1 MTTTGKRLPGLCLFI
16 LLVLP
21 LTARA
26 QQLLGTITGTVTD
39 SSGAVMPQ
47 AQVKVHSAA
56 TGLERTAQTNSTGAY
71 QFFGVPPGTFIVTFT
86 KSGFETSSH
95 PDVLV
100 EANRTTTVDVSL
112 QAGAVTTT
120 IEVNATPLLNKVDTT
135 NGYVLSSAVIQAIPL
150 GTGSFTQLAILSPG
164 VNADLLSGSGTNA
177 GLGNQAI
184 WANGQRDTSNSF
196 SFNGVDANNLFNGKS
211 SSSVGEARFLPNTGE
226 HFLAGGQIQTNTS
239 VYDAIGQG
247 LPTPPPETIEE
258 LRVNTSMYDAAQG
271 ANSGAHV
278 ELMTKSGTN
287 QLHGNTYW
295 YHQSSG
301 WNAAPFF
308 YNAAGLTTPELH
320 RNVVGGTVGGPIIQN
335 KLFFFGSYQGV
346 RDHDQLNG
354 TSHTSVPLG
363 LTDDRSAAAMAAL
376 ASAQSGST
384 VTASQID
391 PTALALM
398 QAKVNGQFLIPTPAI
413 TDAKTAGILGYNA
426 IVQGAPSFSANQAN
440 GNLDYIFSEKD
451 QLAGKYYFQDDP
463 TVSPFAVSGVLGFPQ
478 QLRAGSQVFSLDN
491 TRVLGPHLTW
501 EQRAGFIREI
511 AFANIQQQVS
521 PSSVQMNLFGASL
534 FPGITINSVDPLLDN
549 SLRFGS
555 AGNFTNGGV
564 FQNQFNL
571 SSDLNW
577 VEGRHTFSFGG
588 NFNYSQLNIVNRA
601 NESAQIT
608 VSNFASFLQGQIRS
622 TRLLVGSSNRYY
634 RAKTLGFYAQDKW
647 RLGPRLSVSYGLRF
661 DYDGPLSEEHGM
673 LTNFDPSRYQY
684 DAATDTV
691 VNDGLVVAGNNSLY
705 GTKGVSAST
714 LNANQW
720 GFAPRIG
727 LAYTPSFSRNLVIR
741 AGYGIYF
748 DRGEFFTEFSP
759 GAGYGISGPLGV
771 TQELPFVVPFTS
783 PKGSK
788 LSSPLG
794 PTAPAVQV
802 GNPALFAQTIPN
814 LAATAG
820 CPAGQAPNPMG
831 CGAANAT
838 PDTADGGSIPAQIG
852 GYGLNNKLPYS
863 ENWTTDIQWQPRND
877 LVITIGYTGNHGVH
891 QLMPVPINQ
900 PGIATPQHPINGQIY
915 SYGYNP
921 CDTAAATGAFSG
933 DCFESQ
939 YGPYSPYAYAGLA
952 TEPFSNYNSSFDG
965 GNVDLRVPFVG
976 YSPNLAIWQAEGTS
990 HYNALQFS
998 VNKRLSHGLQVNGS
1012 YTWSHT
1018 LDQSSALGL
1027 FYNGNDPLNPH
1038 SAYGT
1043 ADFDRTHAFAF
1054 SYLYQLPKVISN
1066 DRSWAGRIMDG
1077 WGVNGIT
1084 VLESGMPYSV
1094 WDYTGSAASLFY
1106 SSNDVITNPL
1116 LPLAPGTTAKS
1127 TQITVNGTPG
1137 LNVNNFVIPLA
1148 APGQN
1153 GVPPCGPTSDGSST
1167 NFCDNVETGYGAAS
1181 RNNFRSPF
1189 QSRFDMSIFKDIK
1202 LSERFSLRYQADFFN
1217 MFNHPS
1223 FDAPNNNSGLN
1234 PNYYDFPSYLSPSS
1248 NQQQN
1253 GFGIMQQ
1260 TIGSPRFIQMSL
1272 HLNF

>member
-1 MTTTGKRLPGLCLFI
+1 MPRALNRLLSLSLSSFLLCSMSSS
-16 LLVLP
+16 
-21 LTARA
+21 AWA
-26 QQLLGTITGTVTD
+26 QQLLGSITGTVTD
-39 SSGAVMPQ
+39 SSGAVVLQ
-47 AQVKVHSAA
+47 TQVKIQSAA
-56 TGLERTAQTNSTGAY
+56 TGLERTAETNGAGAY
-71 QFFGVPPGTFIVTFT
+71 QFFGVPPDTYNVTFT
-86 KSGFETSSH
+86 KDGFKTSSH
-95 PDVLV
+95 PEVLV
-100 EANRTTTVDVSL
+100 QANRTTTVDVTL

-120 IEVNATPLLNKVDTT
+120 IEVTATPLLNKVDTT
-135 NGYVLSSAVIQAIPL
+135 NGYVLSSAVIEAIPL

-196 SFNGVDANNLFNGKS
+196 SFNGIDANNLFNGKS

-287 QLHGNTYW
+287 DFHGSTYW

-308 YNAAGLTTPELH
+308 YNASPDIPQDQKVPALH

-354 TSHTSVPLG
+354 TYHASVPLA
-363 LTDDRSAAAMAAL
+363 LTNDRSATALAAL
-376 ASAQSGST
+376 ASTQSGKM
-384 VTASQID
+384 VTPSQID
-391 PTALALM
+391 PTALAIIG
-398 QAKVNGQFLIPTPAI
+398 AKVNGQYVIPSPTI
-413 TDAKTAGILGYNA
+413 TDPKTAGNLGYDA
-426 IVQGAPSFSANQAN
+426 VIQGTPSFSANQAN
-440 GNLDYIFSEKD
+440 ANLDYNFSDKD
-451 QLAGKYYFQDDP
+451 RLAGKYYYQNDP
-463 TVSPFAVSGVLGFPQ
+463 TLSPFAVSNVLGFPQ
-478 QLRAGSQVFSLDN
+478 QLQAGSQVFSLDN
-491 TRVLGPHLTW
+491 TRVLGPHVTW
-501 EQRAGFIREI
+501 EQKAGFIREI
-511 AFANIQQQVS
+511 AFANVQQQIS
-521 PSSVQMNLFGASL
+521 PRSVGMNLFGAPL
-534 FPGITINSVDPLLDN
+534 FPGITISSVDPQLTR
-549 SLRFGS
+549 SLSMGS
-555 AGNFTNGGV
+555 SGNFTNGGV
-564 FQNQFNL
+564 FQNQYNF

-577 VEGRHTFSFGG
+577 VIGAHTISFGG
-588 NFNYSQLNIVNRA
+588 NFNHSQLNIVNRA
-601 NESAQIT
+601 NEAAQIT
-608 VSNFASFLQGQIRS
+608 ASNFAQFLQGQIRS
-622 TRLLVGSSNRYY
+622 THLLVGSSNRYY
-634 RAKTLGFYAQDKW
+634 RANTVGLYLQDKW
-647 RLGPRLSVSYGLRF
+647 RLGPRLSLSYGIRY

-673 LTNFDPSRYQY
+673 LTNFDPTLYQY
-684 DAATDTV
+684 NAATDTV
-691 VNDGLVVAGNNSLY
+691 VNDGLVVAGNNPTY
-705 GTKGVSAST
+705 GTKGVTAST
-714 LNANQW
+714 LKANQW

-727 LAYTPSFSRNLVIR
+727 IAYTPSFKRNLVIR

-783 PKGSK
+783 PKGST
-788 LSSPLG
+788 LTNPLG
-794 PTAPAVQV
+794 PTAPSVQV

-814 LAATAG
+814 LTATAG
-820 CPAGQAPNPMG
+820 CPAGQSPNPLG
-831 CGAANAT
+831 CGASNAT
-838 PDTADGGSIPAQIG
+838 PDTADGGSNPAQIG

-863 ENWTTDIQWQPRND
+863 ENWTVDIQWQPRND
-877 LVITIGYTGNHGVH
+877 LMVTLGYTGNHGVH
-891 QLMPVPINQ
+891 ELMPVPINQ
-900 PGIATPQHPINGQIY
+900 PGIATPQHPINGQTY

-921 CDTAAATGAFSG
+921 CDLNNP
-933 DCFESQ
+933 DCSQ
-939 YGPYSPYAYAGLA
+939 YGPYSPYPAGTLL

-976 YSPNLAIWQAEGTS
+976 YSPNLAIWQAEGVS

-998 VNKRLSHGLQVNGS
+998 VNKRLSHGLQINGS

-1018 LDQSSALGL
+1018 LDESSALGL

-1038 SAYGT
+1038 SAFGT

-1054 SYLYQLPKVISN
+1054 SYLYQLPKPISN
-1066 DRSWAGRIMDG
+1066 DRSLAGRVLNG
-1077 WGVNGIT
+1077 WGFSGIT

-1094 WDYTGSAASLFY
+1094 WDYTGSAASLYY

-1116 LPLAPGTTAKS
+1116 LPLASGATAKA

-1137 LNVNNFVIPLA
+1137 LNVNNFVVPLV
-1148 APGQN
+1148 APGQS
-1153 GVPPCGPTSDGSST
+1153 GVPPCGPVDDGFSN

-1189 QSRFDMSIFKDIK
+1189 QSRFDLSVLKDIK

-1217 MFNHPS
+1217 LFNHTS
-1223 FDAPNNNSGLN
+1223 FDSPNNNSGLN
-1234 PNYYDFPSYLSPSS
+1234 PNYYDFPVYLTPSQ

-1253 GFGIMQQ
+1253 GFGLMQQ
-1260 TIGSPRFIQMSL
+1260 TIGSPRFVQMSL
-1272 HLNF
+1272 HLIF